1 MSKASGDLFIVSAP
15 SGAGK
20 TSLTRAAVEQLNA
33 DGVPSAISVS
43 YTTRAPRPGEQ
54 DGVHYHF
61 VSPEAFAGM
70 AARGEFLEHAEV
82 FGRRYGTGREASE
95 AQRAAGRH
103 LILDIDW
110 QGGRQVRSREPAA
123 VGIYIVPPS
132 REELERRLRARAQDT
147 DAVIAVRM
155 QRARDEMSHLHEYKY
170 LIINRNFEEALSELM
185 ALIRS
190 RGGAPVRPVEPGL
203 IEKLLA

>member
-155 QRARDEMSHLHEYKY
+155 QRARDEMSHLSEYKY

>member
-43 YTTRAPRPGEQ
+43 YTTRAPRSGEQ

-190 RGGAPVRPVEPGL
+190 RGGAPVRPVEAGL

>member
-1 MSKASGDLFIVSAP
+1 MSKTRGDLFIVSAP

-155 QRARDEMSHLHEYKY
+155 QRARDEMSHLSEYKY

-185 ALIRS
+185 ALVRS